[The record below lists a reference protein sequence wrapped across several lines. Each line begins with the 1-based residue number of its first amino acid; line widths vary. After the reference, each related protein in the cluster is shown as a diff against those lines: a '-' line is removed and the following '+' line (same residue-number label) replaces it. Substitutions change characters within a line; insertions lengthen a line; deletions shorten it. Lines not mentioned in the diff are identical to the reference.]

1 MKRQYTIQNF
11 VFRPSVN
18 LEPNVIYKRH
28 ITGGGGGIT
37 RELDDFD
44 KYMYVSKKFDWVTLG
59 DPDKNH
65 TEESIR
71 KFLEDWWKKVWEKW
85 SKSDKRDN
93 PGWDYKRRMKE
104 EEFEKLTDQLR
115 KNLSVYEGQK
125 LEATRAILKALGDN
139 VEEEERW
146 ERALKRHR
154 SAYDPSNQSFFK
166 EG

>member
-28 ITGGGGGIT
+28 ITGGGGGIG

-44 KYMYVSKKFDWVTLG
+44 KYMHVSKKFDWVTLA

-71 KFLEDWWKKVWEKW
+71 KFLEDWWKKTWAEW
-85 SKSDKRDN
+85 PKSDWK
-93 PGWDYKRRMKE
+93 GKGADYKPRMKKQV
-104 EEFEKLTDQLR
+104 FIVLRDRLREKLSD
-115 KNLSVYEGQK
+115 YEGQK
-125 LEATRAILKALGDN
+125 LEAILAMLRVVGKML
-139 VEEEERW
+139 
-146 ERALKRHR
+146 L
-154 SAYDPSNQSFFK
+154 
-166 EG
+166 

>member
-1 MKRQYTIQNF
+1 MKF
-11 VFRPSVN
+11 VFRPSVD

-44 KYMYVSKKFDWVTLG
+44 GFMHVSKKFDWVTLA
-59 DPDKNH
+59 DQYRYH
-65 TEESIR
+65 TEESIK

-85 SKSDKRDN
+85 PKSDKRGK
-93 PGWDYKRRMKE
+93 GWDYKREMKREKIE
-104 EEFEKLTDQLR
+104 ELTDQLR

-139 VEEEERW
+139 VEEEEIW
-146 ERALKRHR
+146 ERAMKRHR
-154 SAYDPSNQSFFK
+154 SAYDPSNQSFFRK
-166 EG
+166 